1 MARTKNSGNHRKR
14 IAALLLALLGTLMP
28 PSRAGQARAPSRAVK
43 PFPKPKLV
51 VLLVVDQ
58 MRADYVD
65 KFRLAWT
72 GGLKRLVDEGAWF
85 RNAAYPYAATE
96 TCVGH
101 ATISTG
107 ALPTTHGMISNEWW
121 DRGLGKSVT
130 CTADPN
136 VKNVGY
142 AGATVIGGD
151 SAVKMLLPAFADEL
165 KFQWGGGSRVVT
177 FSLKARAS
185 ITMGGRTADAVTW
198 FDPSVGAWT
207 TSTAFPAAPFVEE
220 YAKAH
225 PVSGDYG
232 KTWAPLLPS
241 SSYLYAQAAFGAD
254 HGVVPIPD
262 DLVKS
267 GREAGWLNLAG
278 VQAHIETALEPFHF
292 PKPIISEI
300 SATDVYFAPGVYDKL
315 KSDPAALD
323 AVLKAIEAVPGVFAV
338 YRGEELEDSPATRS
352 PLRTAQ
358 ANSFFPAR
366 SGDLLL
372 VPKPYWPWDSSA
384 PGAIRT
390 YGTTHGS
397 PYAYDQ
403 RVPVLFMGY
412 GIQPGEYFESAT
424 PADIAPTLAAL
435 CGVTLAPLEGHIL
448 YEALKKREPAAKSS
462 KAARA
467 SSTPH

>member
-1 MARTKNSGNHRKR
+1 MDPPERDFGHSRSIIGN
-14 IAALLLALLGTLMP
+14 A
-28 PSRAGQARAPSRAVK
+28 
-43 PFPKPKLV
+43 F
-51 VLLVVDQ
+51 
-58 MRADYVD
+58 
-65 KFRLAWT
+65 
-72 GGLKRLVDEGAWF
+72 
-85 RNAAYPYAATE
+85 
-96 TCVGH
+96 
-101 ATISTG
+101 
-107 ALPTTHGMISNEWW
+107 
-121 DRGLGKSVT
+121 
-130 CTADPN
+130 
-136 VKNVGY
+136 
-142 AGATVIGGD
+142 GGD
-151 SAVKMLLPAFADEL
+151 TD
-165 KFQWGGGSRVVT
+165 GGEHVT
-177 FSLKARAS
+177 HRARKHS
-185 ITMGGRTADAVTW
+185 
-198 FDPSVGAWT
+198 
-207 TSTAFPAAPFVEE
+207 
-220 YAKAH
+220 
-225 PVSGDYG
+225 
-232 KTWAPLLPS
+232 
-241 SSYLYAQAAFGAD
+241 
-254 HGVVPIPD
+254 
-262 DLVKS
+262 
-267 GREAGWLNLAG
+267 
-278 VQAHIETALEPFHF
+278 LEPFHF